1 MLPVPSVD
9 VFGRLSTETS
19 LRQTLTTKPERV
31 PHHRELLAYVASVG
45 VLLTVLVAAVLLVVY
60 QSERGMDT
68 LSLCITEECKVFAE
82 QVSSSLNLSANPC
95 RDFYEFTCG
104 NWPKANPGHASEA
117 SRITGVLIEEAGRLL
132 MLQPMLD
139 VENQTAIAKASNLYM
154 GCLQGDDQ
162 IAKLRYELLPEMH
175 VRWPHAKGDID
186 PVLHLVELGIQ
197 WQMPTLLDVRA
208 DDYVQLSQKR
218 SPVFDTVTMDWW
230 QPVFRRLH
238 KRGGYADYV
247 RSFYEALSDDRNETA
262 LNIVVDALTRCEQF
276 LMEHKGAWHTYRDGI
291 LDKYELQDLQ
301 RRYMP
306 GLSVDRWVNAINTQ
320 WSFKVTPETIVY
332 VMDPVALESTAL
344 LLSNFTWVE
353 SNLLIGWYVLQKL
366 APSVSPSFRELL
378 VPAFENDTGTLLTL
392 QTGRCMEVLIDVM
405 GVVPFWPEI
414 HNRIALQTRDMA
426 DSLLYSVSTAIQHSI
441 SDSEWMDAGSKEVAL
456 NQLTKIKVVMGMAR
470 EAETE
475 RILTML
481 YADVPAVTSD
491 FLTSWRKTLEAMRPH
506 LILPD
511 GYADVYSMD
520 PLWHG
525 VRFSADTDTLLI
537 SVHDLF
543 MPYFHHSAP
552 RAVNYAGLGALIARG
567 LMQIFDPYGP
577 EGALEKWSNQSR
589 KLYAHVHSCLNSTY
603 GTSWLAPMRRRQFGD
618 TAPIRSLYRAFR
630 PSQTKERQLNSLREF
645 DPQQT
650 FFIAFCHAHC
660 VNDPKD
666 QAARDRCNVPL
677 RNLVDFSFVFKCP
690 LGAPMNPRYKCN
702 IW

>member
-1 MLPVPSVD
+1 MLPVASVD

-19 LRQTLTTKPERV
+19 LRQTLTTKPERA

-45 VLLTVLVAAVLLVVY
+45 IVLSVLVAAVLLIVY
-60 QSERGMDT
+60 QSERGRDT

-117 SRITGVLIEEAGRLL
+117 SRITVVLIEEAGKRL
-132 MLQPMLD
+132 MVQPMLD
-139 VENQTAIAKASNLYM
+139 IENQTAIAKASNLYM
-154 GCLQGDDQ
+154 
-162 IAKLRYELLPEMH
+162 
-175 VRWPHAKGDID
+175 
-186 PVLHLVELGIQ
+186 
-197 WQMPTLLDVRA
+197 
-208 DDYVQLSQKR
+208 
-218 SPVFDTVTMDWW
+218 
-230 QPVFRRLH
+230 
-238 KRGGYADYV
+238 
-247 RSFYEALSDDRNETA
+247 A
-262 LNIVVDALTRCEQF
+262 LNIVVDALTRCELF
-276 LMEHKGAWHTYRDGI
+276 LMKHKGAWHTYRDGI

-306 GLSVDRWVNAINTQ
+306 GLSVDRWVNAINTH
-320 WSFKVTPETIVY
+320 WSFKVTPETIAY

-378 VPAFENDTGTLLTL
+378 VPAFDNDTGTLMTV
-392 QTGRCMEVLIDVM
+392 QMGRCMEVLVNVM

-414 HNRIALQTRDMA
+414 HNRIILQTRDMA
-426 DSLLYSVSTAIQHSI
+426 DSLLYSVSMAIQHSI

-456 NQLTKIKVVMGMAR
+456 NQLTKIKVVLGMAR

-511 GYADVYSMD
+511 GYADVYCIN

-537 SVHDLF
+537 SVHDMF

-577 EGALEKWSNQSR
+577 EGALDLWSDQSR
-589 KLYAHVHSCLNSTY
+589 KAYAHVHSCLKSAY
-603 GTSWLAPMRRRQFGD
+603 GSSWLAPMRRRQFGD

-630 PSQTKERQLNSLREF
+630 PSQTKERQLKSLREF

-690 LGAPMNPRYKCN
+690 LGAPMNPRYKCH